1 MTATSGQTASR
12 GKKKHF
18 LNKFVVRKY
27 CYGYCGCGVCLVIA
41 GFILILFMGL
51 NLSWYNRA
59 IYYAK
64 ERKGLLSARSK
75 FEAYFQSECPI
86 YPFANGSMPEFD
98 YSYCN
103 RYCNKN
109 EHMEFMYRIIKPNE
123 SKEIASN
130 KNVKCP
136 YYVVLRPCQC
146 DKFENGTK
154 IDSHCEAK
162 KFNKEFISI
171 SIKEG
176 ESETKKLGIC
186 IPCEDDSADSKIQKN
201 STTVEPNTKKNG

>member
-103 RYCNKN
+103 RY
-109 EHMEFMYRIIKPNE
+109 
-123 SKEIASN
+123 SSN

-146 DKFENGTK
+146 DKFDNGTK

-171 SIKEG
+171 KEG
-176 ESETKKLGIC
+176 KTKKLGIC

>member
-1 MTATSGQTASR
+1 MWGL
-12 GKKKHF
+12 F
-18 LNKFVVRKY
+18 
-27 CYGYCGCGVCLVIA
+27 GYSWIYSHP
-41 GFILILFMGL
+41 FYGL

-109 EHMEFMYRIIKPNE
+109 EHMEFMYRIIKSNE

-146 DKFENGTK
+146 DKFDNGTK
-154 IDSHCEAK
+154 
-162 KFNKEFISI
+162 
-171 SIKEG
+171 
-176 ESETKKLGIC
+176 
-186 IPCEDDSADSKIQKN
+186 
-201 STTVEPNTKKNG
+201 